1 VSDET
6 GIEELSVR
14 TDRTEVLTAVAPI
27 LAKDRSA
34 SMQAIADRAGV
45 SRATLTR
52 LFPTRQAL
60 IGATAEKIL
69 DDCARALDQIPDTA
83 SADKAFGALVRD
95 HVAFAQLWNVV
106 YIEADSLGAPELS
119 GRADVIFDRIVGIFG
134 RGQRDGFFREDLPA
148 TWLAATFCG
157 LAETAWELVLEEW
170 MGARQ
175 APAFLET
182 MLLRGGK
189 A

>member
-1 VSDET
+1 M
-6 GIEELSVR
+6 R
-14 TDRTEVLTAVAPI
+14 TDPTEVLTAVAPI

-60 IGATAEKIL
+60 IGAVAEKIL
-69 DDCARALDQIPDTA
+69 DDCDRALDRIPDA
-83 SADKAFGALVRD
+83 APADEAFGALVRD

-106 YIEADSLGAPELS
+106 YIEADSLDTPDLAA
-119 GRADVIFDRIVGIFG
+119 RADTVFEHVIAVFG
-134 RGQRDGFFREDLPA
+134 RGQRDGFFRQDMPA
-148 TWLAATFCG
+148 PWLAATFCG

-182 MLLRGGK
+182 MLLRGSK

>member
-1 VSDET
+1 M
-6 GIEELSVR
+6 R

-27 LAKDRSA
+27 LAKDRSS

-60 IGATAEKIL
+60 IGAAAEKIL
-69 DDCARALDQIPDTA
+69 DDCARVLDQIADTA
-83 SADKAFGALVRD
+83 SADEAFGALVRD

-106 YIEADSLGAPELS
+106 YIEADSLDAPDLS
-119 GRADVIFDRIVGIFG
+119 RRADKILDRIVEVFR
-134 RGQRDGFFREDLPA
+134 RGQGDGFFREDMPA

-157 LAETAWELVLEEW
+157 LAETAWELVIEEW

-182 MLLRGGK
+182 MLLRGSG
-189 A
+189 ALPSTG